1 MKKWVKAVIILLCVS
16 IVFQLYQVMKISQLS
31 YHNKMLTEQLDSNRQ
46 WVDNRLTYIEEKLH
60 EVNQANQWI
69 PYVDF
74 QPNQDQSTASN
85 IVLDIEWSFNEI
97 NVNDTVT
104 VFYKDVEEKDWSE
117 AEATL
122 TSGTRYTSTV
132 NLNAT
137 KTYIYK
143 IVSDG
148 EIKKATDQDYI
159 PEHLYRPSHVNISYS
174 TSTGREADPVLFEAT
189 IEQYDVNFE
198 FQKVE
203 SATATLNF
211 KDGATK
217 TVPFTNRAFEEED
230 YYNDEWDRDGE
241 YWSVRAEEKDIV
253 SVDVELIFQ
262 DGNTQKE
269 TYYIEHY
276 YLDE

>member
-16 IVFQLYQVMKISQLS
+16 VVFQLYQVMKISQLS
-31 YHNKMLTEQLDSNRQ
+31 YHNKMLTEQLDSNRE

-74 QPNQDQSTASN
+74 QPNQDQSSASN
-85 IVLDIEWSFNEI
+85 IVLDMEWSFNEI
-97 NVNDTVT
+97 NVNDSVT

-117 AEATL
+117 TEATF
-122 TSGTRYTSTV
+122 TSGTTYTSTV
-132 NLNAT
+132 NLNPT

-148 EIKKATDQDYI
+148 DIKKGTDQAYI
-159 PEHLYRPSHVNISYS
+159 PEHLYRASNVSISYS
-174 TSTGREADPVLFEAT
+174 TSKGRENDPVLFEAT

-211 KDGATK
+211 KDGTTK
-217 TVPFTNRAFEEED
+217 TVPFTKGAYEEE

-241 YWSVRAEEKDIV
+241 YWSVRAEEKDIL
-253 SVDVELIFQ
+253 SVDVEWTFQ
-262 DGNTQKE
+262 DGNTQHE